1 MTARIAAIGR
11 GACVVAV
18 ALVAAACASEP
29 KATLDDAVRAFDAGR
44 YADSLRTAA
53 SVQRD
58 SDDLRTRQQAAYVA
72 GCSAMELGRAGEARD
87 AFALAARSTD
97 PVVSGR
103 ALAQQGALAVE
114 AERWSDAASA
124 YSAAAAKLTGADA
137 QRARERADQCA
148 ERAAGRPA
156 RASAGDRVPAPGSVP
171 SERPSPLPAPVEP
184 APVTVTP
191 AQPEAPWAVQAGAF
205 GTEVAARQRAATLS
219 KSLKAAKLPGPR
231 VLSVK
236 SAGRTV
242 WVVEVGPFDAR
253 EDADAAKAKI
263 LTGDATVVRSRVTTR
278 R

>member
-1 MTARIAAIGR
+1 MACHAALGR
-11 GACVVAV
+11 GAVLLAV
-18 ALVAAACASEP
+18 TMLAVACASEP
-29 KATLDDAVRAFDAGR
+29 KVTLDDAVRAFDARR
-44 YADSLRTAA
+44 YADSLRAATA
-53 SVQRD
+53 VQRD
-58 SDDLRTRQQAAYVA
+58 ADDLRTRQQAAYLV

-87 AFALAARSTD
+87 AFAVAVRSTD

-124 YSAAAAKLTGADA
+124 YSAAAAKLTGADG

-148 ERAAGRPA
+148 ERAAGRSA
-156 RASAGDRVPAPGSVP
+156 RTAGASRVPAPAP
-171 SERPSPLPAPVEP
+171 DQRPSALPVPVDP

-191 AQPEAPWAVQAGAF
+191 AAPETPWAVQAGAF

-236 SAGRTV
+236 GTERTV
-242 WVVEVGPFDAR
+242 WVVEIGPFEAR
-253 EDADAAKAKI
+253 EAADAAKAKI

>member
-1 MTARIAAIGR
+1 MARRAARGR
-11 GACVVAV
+11 GAVLLAV
-18 ALVAAACASEP
+18 TMLAAACASEP
-29 KATLDDAVRAFDAGR
+29 KVTLDDAVRAFDAGR
-44 YADSLRTAA
+44 YADSLRAATA
-53 SVQRD
+53 VQRD
-58 SDDLRTRQQAAYVA
+58 ADDLRTRQQAAYLV

-87 AFALAARSTD
+87 AFAVAVRSAD

-148 ERAAGRPA
+148 ERAAGRSA
-156 RASAGDRVPAPGSVP
+156 RTAGASRVPAPGP
-171 SERPSPLPAPVEP
+171 ALDQRPSALPAPVVP

-191 AQPEAPWAVQAGAF
+191 AAPEAPWAVQAGAF

-236 SAGRTV
+236 GTERTV
-242 WVVEVGPFDAR
+242 WVVEIGPFEAR
-253 EDADAAKAKI
+253 EAADAAKAKI